1 MHVKFLPPG
10 SFLLACAVLLLNFH
24 PHDHGLGQRLHAP
37 RRRKINFVAKRFSNS
52 HSQNPSRIRARVFK
66 RGCGVRANPISGKGG
81 TIEHVD
87 PGSPDW
93 NKTELFGDSLRS
105 LLEPIAPLD
114 DVPSAKLG
122 TISLVGAGPGDPEL
136 LTVAAFRMLQ
146 EADIVI
152 CDRLVS
158 QEIRELCKG
167 EILVAKK
174 YPGCADYAQMEIYRW
189 IADGLRLG
197 KRIVR
202 LKIGDPFIFGR
213 GAEEVIEI
221 ERLTRGRITPAVI
234 PGVSSVFA
242 APLLGGATMTH
253 RGAANSVIL
262 GTGYGRNKSEPAIV
276 PYQPQT
282 TAVFLMAIGRIG
294 PLSQG
299 LKDNGYPADTPV
311 VVIEKASCSD
321 QRVLLADLDTAPSL
335 VSEHAIKPPATI
347 VVGEAARVLYPV
359 ERYPQGL
366 VDIDAMPIAQ
376 HFSAA
381 DEWDRVLDP
390 IVEHPK

>member
-1 MHVKFLPPG
+1 MASAYLMSRG
-10 SFLLACAVLLLNFH
+10 SLLLLCAVFLVNFH
-24 PHDHGLGQRLHAP
+24 MPGRLGQRIRVSHRQALTFG
-37 RRRKINFVAKRFSNS
+37 RKPSS
-52 HSQNPSRIRARVFK
+52 HLKCQMIPTRIRGRLTRAFRVQSI
-66 RGCGVRANPISGKGG
+66 PISGKGG

-105 LLEPIAPLD
+105 LLKPIAPLD
-114 DVPSAKLG
+114 DVPLSKLG
-122 TISLVGAGPGDPEL
+122 TISLVGAGPGDPQL

-146 EADIVI
+146 EADVVV

-158 QEIRELCKG
+158 QEIRDLCKG

-189 IADGLRLG
+189 IASGLRSG
-197 KRIVR
+197 KRLVR

-221 ERLTRGRITPAVI
+221 ERLTSGRVTPTVI

-253 RGAANSVIL
+253 RGVANSVIL

-294 PLSQG
+294 PLCQG
-299 LKDNGYPADTPV
+299 LKDNG
-311 VVIEKASCSD
+311 
-321 QRVLLADLDTAPSL
+321 L
-335 VSEHAIKPPATI
+335 
-347 VVGEAARVLYPV
+347 
-359 ERYPQGL
+359 
-366 VDIDAMPIAQ
+366 
-376 HFSAA
+376 
-381 DEWDRVLDP
+381 
-390 IVEHPK
+390 